1 MLDNQRREFIILA
14 GAAGLLLAAKVNRAR
29 GQQPGMPVIGFLGSS
44 SAKVSVKDL
53 EAFRKGLSE
62 TGYLEG
68 RNVAI
73 EFRLDETNHG
83 RLAAIVRT
91 RPPPRFRPIQ
101 MCPKD
106 LSSAP

>member
-44 SAKVSVKDL
+44 SAQVSVKDL

-68 RNVAI
+68 RNVASNSAGPEGGRI
-73 EFRLDETNHG
+73 ECRNW
-83 RLAAIVRT
+83 
-91 RPPPRFRPIQ
+91 RPIW
-101 MCPKD
+101 
-106 LSSAP
+106 SADRWQ